1 MGDIQGGPRSIP
13 AVFLDRDGVINFA
26 RNDYVKSTEEF
37 VFIPGALEGLRDL
50 ATLNF
55 PIIVVTNQS
64 VVGRGIITDEKLDRI
79 NEHMIGYVKEN
90 GGRIDRVFSCPHKP
104 EEDCDCRKPATGLFK
119 EATKVFSISL
129 SDSWL
134 IGDAE
139 TDRVAGETVG
149 CRTIMIESNTTN
161 ALKMAA
167 QRILREHSLLGED
180 RRKTKDC

>member
-1 MGDIQGGPRSIP
+1 MTGIEGSPRAIP
-13 AVFLDRDGVINFA
+13 AIFLDRDGVINFE
-26 RNDYVKSTEEF
+26 RKDYVKSTEEF

-50 ATLNF
+50 ATLNC

-64 VVGRGIITDEKLDRI
+64 VVGRGIITNEKLKRI
-79 NEHMIGYVKEN
+79 NEHMVRNVKEN
-90 GGRIDRVFSCPHKP
+90 GGRIDRVLSCLHKP
-104 EEDCDCRKPATGLFK
+104 EENCDCRKPATGLFK
-119 EATKVFSISL
+119 KATKEFPISL

-149 CRTIMIESNTTN
+149 CKTIMIQSNTEN

-167 QRILREHSLLGED
+167 QLIMGEHSPTLRSVQGED
-180 RRKTKDC
+180 

>member
-1 MGDIQGGPRSIP
+1 MGDIQGRPRSIP

-26 RNDYVKSTEEF
+26 RKDYVKSAEEF
-37 VFIPGALEGLRDL
+37 VFIPGALEGLRNL

-55 PIIVVTNQS
+55 PIIIVTNQS
-64 VVGRGIITDEKLDRI
+64 VVGRGIITSEKLDRI
-79 NEHMIGYVKEN
+79 NEHMIETVKKN

-119 EATKVFSISL
+119 EATKVFPISL

-139 TDRVAGETVG
+139 TDRVAGESVG
-149 CRTIMIESNTTN
+149 CKTVMIQSNTEN
-161 ALKMAA
+161 ALKMAV
-167 QRILREHSLLGED
+167 QHMLREHSPLGKD
-180 RRKTKDC
+180 RSKTKDC

>member
-1 MGDIQGGPRSIP
+1 MSDLQGPSRSIP

-26 RNDYVKSTEEF
+26 RKDYVKSTEEF
-37 VFIPGALEGLRDL
+37 VFIPGALEGLRNL

-64 VVGRGIITDEKLDRI
+64 VVGRGIITGEKLDRI
-79 NEHMIGYVKEN
+79 NEHMIETVKRN

-104 EEDCDCRKPATGLFK
+104 EEDCDCRKPATGLFTK
-119 EATKVFSISL
+119 ATKVFPISL

-139 TDRVAGETVG
+139 TDRVAGESVG
-149 CRTIMIESNTTN
+149 CKTLMIQSNTEN
-161 ALKMAA
+161 ALRMAV
-167 QRILREHSLLGED
+167 QRILREHSPMGQD
-180 RRKTKDC
+180 RRKIKAC